1 METFKSIEEQRV
13 HMDNC
18 DVCCKW
24 LALPAGETVCW
35 RCKVVREYA
44 KDRPMLLVQALAE
57 HAPERLPQ
65 PDRALQRT
73 LDDLVKINKQLKAD
87 RDGYAK
93 SFEAL
98 QKKYDCAERTL
109 KTVGDMN
116 EVVYD
121 LPRAERLVEL
131 EEKLEEKEQTIEV
144 LRARNITLQEYVD
157 VNGRHCEGLID
168 KLKALQRLVEGGGN
182 NQDPQA
188 YNHNSDRWYQDSR
201 LGVS

>member
-1 METFKSIEEQRV
+1 METFKSLEEQLT
-13 HMDNC
+13 HIDNC
-18 DVCCKW
+18 DICCN
-24 LALPAGETVCW
+24 LLPLPAGETMCW
-35 RCKVVREYA
+35 RCKVVLEYA
-44 KDRPMLLVQALAE
+44 KERPIILVQALVE
-57 HAPERLPQ
+57 HAPEMLPK

-73 LDDLVKINKQLKAD
+73 LDDLVKINLQLKAD
-87 RDGYAK
+87 RDCYAK
-93 SFEAL
+93 SLEEL
-98 QKKYDCAERTL
+98 QKKYDCAERTI

-116 EVVYD
+116 DVVYD

-144 LRARNITLQEYVD
+144 LRARNITLQGYVD